1 MSTPLTLA
9 ASRRPDGTAVL
20 AVTGEIDMSNA
31 PALEAGVA
39 RSAGDG
45 VLVVDLSGVDYLD
58 SAGLSV
64 LFAHAERIRVVANPL
79 IAPVLIVSGLTEV
92 TAVEGMGPGSDLDE
106 DEL

>member
-31 PALEAGVA
+31 PDLEAAVT
-39 RSAGDG
+39 RSVGDG
-45 VLVVDLSGVDYLD
+45 VLVVDLSAVDYLD

-64 LFAHAERIRVVANPL
+64 MFAHAAQIRVVANPL
-79 IAPVLIVSGLTEV
+79 IAPVLIVSGLTEL
-92 TAVEGMGPGSDLDE
+92 TTVEGMGPELDE
-106 DEL
+106 DDL